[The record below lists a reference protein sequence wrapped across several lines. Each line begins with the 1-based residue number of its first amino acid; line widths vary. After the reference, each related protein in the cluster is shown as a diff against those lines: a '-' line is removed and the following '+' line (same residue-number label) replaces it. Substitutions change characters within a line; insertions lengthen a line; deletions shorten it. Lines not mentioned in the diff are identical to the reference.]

1 MCRHPRQS
9 REPAR
14 RLRHDGA
21 VRIAWDAVE
30 QFLEDDGWAISSH
43 IALNGLMSLFPFLI
57 AVTALAG
64 FLGARTYADEVT
76 RLVLE
81 AWPEV
86 VAAPIAREVHTVLT
100 GYRTDLVTVGLV
112 LSVYFASNGVE
123 ALRTAMN
130 RAYEVREPRWW
141 YVCRLESIAYV
152 VVGAVALL
160 AVAVLVVLGPLLW
173 AAMVRFVPQLEPLG
187 WIVLFIRAAA
197 ASLVII
203 IALTLLHLFLPAGRR
218 RFRDVWPGILVTL
231 ILWLAGGTL
240 FGAYLASF
248 SQAYVKTYAGLAS
261 GMIALVFLYYSAAI
275 FVFGSELNA
284 AIWRAQGRIVS

>member
-1 MCRHPRQS
+1 MT
-9 REPAR
+9 
-14 RLRHDGA
+14 GA

-64 FLGARTYADEVT
+64 FLGARAYADEVT

-231 ILWLAGGTL
+231 VLWLAGGTL

>member
-1 MCRHPRQS
+1 MT
-9 REPAR
+9 
-14 RLRHDGA
+14 GA

>member
-1 MCRHPRQS
+1 MT
-9 REPAR
+9 
-14 RLRHDGA
+14 GA

-64 FLGARTYADEVT
+64 FLGARAYADEVT

>member
-1 MCRHPRQS
+1 MT
-9 REPAR
+9 
-14 RLRHDGA
+14 GA

-30 QFLEDDGWAISSH
+30 QFLEDDGWAIASH

-160 AVAVLVVLGPLLW
+160 AVAVLVVLGPLIW
-173 AAMVRFVPQLEPLG
+173 ATMVRFVPQLEPLG

-197 ASLVII
+197 ASVVII

-218 RFRDVWPGILVTL
+218 RFRDVWPGIVVTL
-231 ILWLAGGTL
+231 VLWLAGGTL

-248 SQAYVKTYAGLAS
+248 SQAYVNTYAGLAS

>member
-1 MCRHPRQS
+1 MT
-9 REPAR
+9 
-14 RLRHDGA
+14 GA

-64 FLGARTYADEVT
+64 FLGARAYADEVT

-130 RAYEVREPRWW
+130 RAYEVRESRWW

-231 ILWLAGGTL
+231 VLWLAGGTL

>member
-1 MCRHPRQS
+1 MT
-9 REPAR
+9 
-14 RLRHDGA
+14 GA
-21 VRIAWDAVE
+21 VRICWDAVE

>member
-1 MCRHPRQS
+1 MMS
-9 REPAR
+9 A
-14 RLRHDGA
+14 A
-21 VRIAWDAVE
+21 RIAWDAVE

-64 FLGARTYADEVT
+64 FLGARTYGDEVT
-76 RLVLE
+76 RLILE
-81 AWPEV
+81 AWPAV
-86 VAAPIAREVHTVLT
+86 VAEPIASEIQTVLT
-100 GYRTDLVTVGLV
+100 GYRTDLLTVGLV

-130 RAYEVREPRWW
+130 RAYEVKEPRWW
-141 YVCRLESIAYV
+141 YVCRLESIGYV
-152 VVGAVALL
+152 LLGAVALL
-160 AVAVLVVLGPLLW
+160 AVAVLVVLGPLIW
-173 AAMVRFVPQLEPLG
+173 ATIIRFVPQLAPLG
-187 WIVLFIRAAA
+187 WVVLFIRAVA
-197 ASLVII
+197 ASIVIV
-203 IALTLLHLFLPAGRR
+203 IALTLVHLFLPAGRR

-231 ILWLAGGTL
+231 VLWLAGGSL

-248 SQAYVKTYAGLAS
+248 SEAYVNTYAGLAS

-275 FVFGSELNA
+275 FVLGSELNA

>member
-1 MCRHPRQS
+1 MT
-9 REPAR
+9 
-14 RLRHDGA
+14 GA

-30 QFLEDDGWAISSH
+30 QFLEDDGWAISSQ

-160 AVAVLVVLGPLLW
+160 AVAVLVVLGPLIW
-173 AAMVRFVPQLEPLG
+173 ATMVRFVPQLEPLG

-197 ASLVII
+197 ASVVII

-218 RFRDVWPGILVTL
+218 RFRDVWPGIVVTL
-231 ILWLAGGTL
+231 VLWLAGGTL

-248 SQAYVKTYAGLAS
+248 SQAYVNTYAGLAS

-284 AIWRAQGRIVS
+284 AIWRSQGRIVS

>member
-1 MCRHPRQS
+1 
-9 REPAR
+9 
-14 RLRHDGA
+14 
-21 VRIAWDAVE
+21 
-30 QFLEDDGWAISSH
+30 
-43 IALNGLMSLFPFLI
+43 MSLFPFLI

>member
-1 MCRHPRQS
+1 MT
-9 REPAR
+9 
-14 RLRHDGA
+14 GA

-30 QFLEDDGWAISSH
+30 QFLEDDGWAIASH

-64 FLGARTYADEVT
+64 FLGARAYADEVT

>member
-1 MCRHPRQS
+1 MT
-9 REPAR
+9 
-14 RLRHDGA
+14 GA

-64 FLGARTYADEVT
+64 FLGARAYADEVT

-100 GYRTDLVTVGLV
+100 GYRTDLVTVGLL

-130 RAYEVREPRWW
+130 RAYEVRESRWW

-231 ILWLAGGTL
+231 VLWLAGGTL